1 MRYIHCPYNVR
12 LRCYEHNERA
22 CPFKAR
28 EFIGAVQRWA
38 LKSGDLRSMDPGVA
52 IGSLSKYRT
61 NTGQECRAL
70 EAALMY
76 RLFDN
81 PDAVLGW
88 LQSGS
93 VRRAAIPK
101 SVCDDLKQA
110 GRKWKEAQKAEKA
123 KTTTGSALE
132 YSIDA
137 RTGTAYSI

>member
-1 MRYIHCPYNVR
+1 MTWIKCPHNPR
-12 LRCYEHNERA
+12 LRCYEHNERT
-22 CPFKAR
+22 CPFKMR
-28 EFIGAVQRWA
+28 EFIREVERWA

-61 NTGQECRAL
+61 NSGQEVRAL

-76 RLFDN
+76 RLFDT
-81 PDAVLGW
+81 PEAVAGW

-110 GRKWKEAQKAEKA
+110 GRRWREAQKAEKA

>member
-1 MRYIHCPYNVR
+1 
-12 LRCYEHNERA
+12 
-22 CPFKAR
+22 
-28 EFIGAVQRWA
+28 
-38 LKSGDLRSMDPGVA
+38 MDPGVA

-61 NTGQECRAL
+61 NSGHESRAL

-81 PDAVLGW
+81 PDAVLDW

-110 GRKWKEAQKAEKA
+110 GRKWKEAQKTEKA
-123 KTTTGSALE
+123 KTTTGSAPE